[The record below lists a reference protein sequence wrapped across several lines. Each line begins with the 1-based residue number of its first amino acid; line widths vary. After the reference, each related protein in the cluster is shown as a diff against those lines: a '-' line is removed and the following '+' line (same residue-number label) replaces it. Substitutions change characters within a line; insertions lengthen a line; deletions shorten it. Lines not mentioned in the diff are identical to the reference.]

1 MNDVH
6 FAVELLSAVMRAGA
20 EGIGRDPSAFAP
32 TVRSAREIIPA
43 SLTAG

>member
-6 FAVELLSAVMRAGA
+6 LAVELLSGVMRARA
-20 EGIGRDPSAFAP
+20 ERIGRDPSAFAP
-32 TVRSAREIIPA
+32 SVRSAWEIIPA